1 MKYTPYEF
9 KKSDVYEFSRFVG
22 IQTRERGDEL
32 HFNTCPYCRG
42 GQKRDKM
49 TFSVNLNTG
58 AFKCLRSSCGVSGN
72 MIKLSQDFGFS
83 LGNEVD
89 NYFKP
94 QPTKK
99 KFKKP
104 DKPIEPKHPA
114 IQYLASRGIS
124 EETAKKYEIT
134 TQTDKDNILV
144 FPFYAD
150 NGDLMFIKYRKTDF
164 DKDKDK
170 NKEWCQPNGTPILFG
185 MNHCNFENKTLI
197 ITEGQCFD
205 GKAEVLTPEGW
216 IRLEEYGGQNV
227 LQVDQN
233 MNGSFVRPKQYIVKR
248 HIGKMVKVEIGGNYE
263 TYTTDDHN
271 LVFIDNKKRVLK
283 KQAIEK
289 ISTAYHVP
297 TAINFNSL
305 EHKQWTNDMFAL
317 YIAVSADGTIDFRKN
332 TYYNKAKSERYVRIA
347 IPLQRK
353 IDRLREILN
362 NLRIEFTDNK
372 DCRGYQSIC
381 FHCPE
386 WLKSKFL
393 PYWFAT
399 ETTIEQKKFIIEE
412 MVKWDGNKV
421 KGRNQ
426 YEYTSVLKH
435 NADVIQLVATMCGYM
450 STIMSKQSGGN
461 GDFIK
466 GYCYKVSILL
476 GKHNVSTQQ
485 FEKHKIVTEV
495 DQRVYCVTVDTGMI
509 LVRQNNKISV
519 SGNCDS
525 LSVSTCGIENAVSVP
540 TGAKGFT
547 WVPNCWDFVNK
558 FDSIIVFGDYEKGKI
573 SLLDEIKIR
582 FRRKRIKHVR
592 EEDYK
597 DCKDA
602 NDILRKYG
610 KNQIKV
616 CIENAVDVPIN
627 HVIEVADVQD
637 VNAYEIEKLK
647 TGFNELDQIL
657 CGGLPF
663 GGLTIVTGKSGLGKS
678 TMASQ
683 ILLSAI
689 ENNHKVFAYSGEL
702 PNHNFK
708 AWLTYQAAG
717 AEHIITYDTKWG
729 GKGYN
734 VSDTNKKLISDW
746 FRSKI
751 YIYDDSDIEDD
762 ELIDLVK
769 IVEDVI
775 IRLGC
780 DVILIDNLMTAL
792 DLARLDGDKYE
803 KQSQF
808 VKQLARIA
816 KNLNVLIILV
826 AHMRKNTF
834 GNNGNDE
841 VGGSSDVTN
850 LASITLM
857 IDKGKDEDD
866 GIRLL
871 KCWKN
876 RLFGNIN
883 TSGWRID
890 YDEKSKRL
898 YGVHDDVNRRYGWEK
913 FDKDGFI
920 QLSDDDDTPF
930 T

>member
-1 MKYTPYEF
+1 MRYAPYEF
-9 KKSDVYEFSRFVG
+9 KRQDAFDFSQFVH
-22 IQTRERGDEL
+22 IKAFERGDEL
-32 HFNTCPYCRG
+32 HFLQCPYCRDTT
-42 GQKRDKM
+42 KDKK
-49 TFSVNLNTG
+49 TFAINLTNGT
-58 AFKCLRSSCGVSGN
+58 FKCLRASCGVSGN
-72 MIKLSQDFGFS
+72 MIRLSQDFGFS
-83 LGNEVD
+83 LGNEID
-89 NYFKP
+89 NYFEPKK
-94 QPTKK
+94 QKK

-104 DKPIEPKHPA
+104 DKPIEPKAPA
-114 IQYLASRGIS
+114 IEYLQSRGIS
-124 EETAKKYEIT
+124 EATAKVYEIT
-134 TQTDKDNILV
+134 TQTGRDNILV

-150 NGDLMFIKYRKTDF
+150 NGDLNFIKYRKTDF
-164 DKDKDK
+164 DKTKDH
-170 NKEWCQPNGTPILFG
+170 NKEWCQTDGTPILFG
-185 MNHCNFENKTLI
+185 MNHCNFDNKTLI

-289 ISTAYHVP
+289 ISTAYHIP

-332 TYYNKAKSERYVRIA
+332 NYYNKAKSERYVRIA

-353 IDRLREILN
+353 IDRFREILN
-362 NLRIEFTDNK
+362 NLHIEFTDNK

-399 ETTIEQKKFIIEE
+399 ETTVEQKKFIIEE

-421 KGRNQ
+421 NGKNQ
-426 YEYTSVLKH
+426 YEYTSILKH

-450 STIMSKQSGGN
+450 STIMSKQNGGN
-461 GDFIK
+461 GNFTK

-558 FDSIIVFGDYEKGKI
+558 FDTIIVFGDHENGKI
-573 SLLDEIKIR
+573 TLLEEIRQR
-582 FRRKRIKHVR
+582 FRQHRVKHVR
-592 EEDYK
+592 FEDYK

-610 KNQIKV
+610 KEQIKA
-616 CIENAVDVPIN
+616 CIDNAVDVPIN
-627 HVIEVADVQD
+627 HVREVADVED
-637 VNAYEIEKLK
+637 INPFDIEKQK
-647 TGFNELDQIL
+647 TGFKDLDTML
-657 CGGLPF
+657 YGGLPF
-663 GGLTIVTGKSGLGKS
+663 GCVTVVTGKSGLGKS
-678 TMASQ
+678 TLASQ
-683 ILLSAI
+683 ILLNAI

-708 AWLTYQAAG
+708 SWLTYQAAG

-729 GKGYN
+729 EKGYN
-734 VSDTNKKLISDW
+734 VSDNNKKLISEW
-746 FRSKI
+746 FREKI
-751 YIYDDSDIEDD
+751 YVYDDRSIESD
-762 ELIDLVK
+762 ELIDLIK
-769 IVEDVI
+769 IIESVI
-775 IRLGC
+775 VRLGC
-780 DVILIDNLMTAL
+780 DVILVDNLMTAI
-792 DLARLDGDKYE
+792 DLSQVDNTDKYE
-803 KQSQF
+803 RQSKF
-808 VKQLARIA
+808 VKELTTIARRF
-816 KNLNVLIILV
+816 NVLIILV
-826 AHMRKNTF
+826 AHMRKNSF
-834 GNNGNDE
+834 GGNGNDE
-841 VGGSSDVTN
+841 VGGSSDITN
-850 LASITLM
+850 LASVTLM
-857 IDKGKDEDD
+857 IDKDKEDD
-866 GIRLL
+866 EIRLL

-876 RLFGNIN
+876 RLFGKVN
-883 TSGWRID
+883 TEGWRID

-898 YGVHDDVNRRYGWEK
+898 YGTNDNVNKRYSWDNVFIDLPEGADSP
-913 FDKDGFI
+913 FD
-920 QLSDDDDTPF
+920 
-930 T
+930 